1 MRDAHKY
8 TEKCKLKEKVSKM
21 NFKKT
26 LCIILAAVSV
36 TCAVA
41 SCGDDKS
48 EDKGGNTAQTQ
59 TESADVAATADK
71 LKSDITFEDSLV
83 EFDSGKI
90 EKILGVAPD
99 AYKKAKVYVS
109 STGAT
114 PEEIACFEANDKM
127 ADIIK
132 ASLETRVTNQKS
144 TFTDYTP
151 EQAPKLDDAVIIVK
165 DNCVY
170 YCVSGDSAKAKEI
183 IG

>member
-1 MRDAHKY
+1 
-8 TEKCKLKEKVSKM
+8 M
-21 NFKKT
+21 NIKKT
-26 LCIILAAVSV
+26 LCIILAAMTV
-36 TCAVA
+36 TCACA
-41 SCGDDKS
+41 SCGKKEDS
-48 EDKGGNTAQTQ
+48 DKGGDKAQTA
-59 TESADVAATADK
+59 TETVDVTAVADK
-71 LKSDITFEDSLV
+71 MKSDITFEDSLV

-144 TFTDYTP
+144 TFTDYKP

>member
-1 MRDAHKY
+1 MD
-8 TEKCKLKEKVSKM
+8 LKKI
-21 NFKKT
+21 

-36 TCAVA
+36 TCAAA
-41 SCGDDKS
+41 SCGEEKS
-48 EDKGGNTAQTQ
+48 EDNGGNTAQTQ
-59 TESADVAATADK
+59 TESADAAAVADK
-71 LKSDITFEDSLV
+71 LKSDIAFEDDLV

-109 STGAT
+109 ATGAT

-127 ADIIK
+127 ADVIK
-132 ASLETRVTNQKS
+132 ASLETRLTNQKN
-144 TFTDYTP
+144 TFTDYKP
-151 EQAPKLDDAVIIVK
+151 EQAPKLDSAVIVVK